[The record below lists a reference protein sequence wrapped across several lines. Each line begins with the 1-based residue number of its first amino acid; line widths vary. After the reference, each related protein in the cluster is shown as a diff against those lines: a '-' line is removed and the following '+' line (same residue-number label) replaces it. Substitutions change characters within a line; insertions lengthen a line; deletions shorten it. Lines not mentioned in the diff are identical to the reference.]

1 MCVSTRAYIFL
12 SLSVSRNANTRI
24 KLGCEAIGIGK
35 GSVFLPVRKEKKR
48 EKREA
53 ATGAK
58 TFRGIERGVERPLDG
73 FSPPPPPSFPLAR
86 ENRGCVF
93 RRASPSRRGH
103 SANFSIIPPPPPI
116 SSSAGTQDRIIFETS
131 MILEIDNCF
140 PGPPSTRL
148 IRAEG

>member
-1 MCVSTRAYIFL
+1 MCVCIYARLHLSL

-86 ENRGCVF
+86 EDRGCVF

-116 SSSAGTQDRIIFETS
+116 SSGTQHRIIFETS

-140 PGPPSTRL
+140 PRPPSTRL

>member
-1 MCVSTRAYIFL
+1 MCIYARLHLSL

-24 KLGCEAIGIGK
+24 KLGCEAIGIEK

-86 ENRGCVF
+86 EDRGCVF

-131 MILEIDNCF
+131 MILETTTVSPDRH
-140 PGPPSTRL
+140 RL
-148 IRAEG
+148 D

>member
-1 MCVSTRAYIFL
+1 MCVCIYAHLHLCL

-24 KLGCEAIGIGK
+24 KLGCEAIGIEK

-86 ENRGCVF
+86 EDRGCVF

-116 SSSAGTQDRIIFETS
+116 SSGTQHRIIFETS

-140 PGPPSTRL
+140 PRPPSTRL

>member
-1 MCVSTRAYIFL
+1 MCVCIYAHLHLCL

-86 ENRGCVF
+86 EDRGCVF

-116 SSSAGTQDRIIFETS
+116 SSGTQDRIIFETS

-140 PGPPSTRL
+140 PRPPSTRL

>member
-1 MCVSTRAYIFL
+1 MCIYARLHLSL

-86 ENRGCVF
+86 EDRGCVF

-116 SSSAGTQDRIIFETS
+116 SSGTQHRIIFETS

-140 PGPPSTRL
+140 PRPPSTRL

>member
-1 MCVSTRAYIFL
+1 MCVCIYARLHL
-12 SLSVSRNANTRI
+12 SLSLCFEERKYEDKIRLRSDRDRERI
-24 KLGCEAIGIGK
+24 SL
-35 GSVFLPVRKEKKR
+35 FTR
-48 EKREA
+48 EKRKKERKKRGGNGRENVSRYRTGCREA
-53 ATGAK
+53 T
-58 TFRGIERGVERPLDG
+58 RRLL
-73 FSPPPPPSFPLAR
+73 SSSPSFPLAR
-86 ENRGCVF
+86 EDRGCVF

-140 PGPPSTRL
+140 PRPPSTRL

>member
-1 MCVSTRAYIFL
+1 MCVCIYAHLHLCL

-86 ENRGCVF
+86 EDRGCVF

-116 SSSAGTQDRIIFETS
+116 SSGTQHRIIFETS

-140 PGPPSTRL
+140 PRPPSTRL